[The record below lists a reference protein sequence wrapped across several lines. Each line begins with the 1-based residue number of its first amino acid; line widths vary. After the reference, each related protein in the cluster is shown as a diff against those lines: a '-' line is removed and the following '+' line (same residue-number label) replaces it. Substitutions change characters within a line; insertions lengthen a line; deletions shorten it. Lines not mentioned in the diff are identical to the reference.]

1 MKYRKLGKDGPNIS
15 AIGFGCMSLSG
26 FFGAT
31 DEETSQTCLA
41 AAVNLGID
49 FMDIADVY
57 GMGASESIVGRY
69 MKDNPHSLKVA
80 TKCGIDVTPP
90 RGFNNSEPY
99 ISTALEGSLE
109 RLGVDY
115 IDLYYIHRRDQ
126 SCPIEDVASTMGK
139 LIDEGK
145 IGGWGLSEVSP
156 TTIRRAHAVTPLLAV
171 QNEYSLWSRMPELGV
186 IQTCEALEITFVPF
200 SPLGRGMF
208 IQEFL
213 KLNELDPNDFR
224 FKVPR
229 FNEPN
234 YSENCRI
241 IQGFKDYC
249 ADHDWTVS
257 AAALAWILDQNDT
270 MVPIPATR
278 YAKHV
283 DEWAMATQICF
294 TESQRLDINKLLPVG
309 FAYGDR
315 YDDSLWI
322 GPEKYS

>member
-1 MKYRKLGKDGPNIS
+1 MKYRKLGTHGPEIS
-15 AIGFGCMSLSG
+15 AIGLGCMSLSG
-26 FFGAT
+26 FFGET
-31 DEETSQTCLA
+31 DEETSQACLA
-41 AAVNLGID
+41 AAVDIGID

-69 MKDNPHSLKVA
+69 LKNNPHSIKIA

-99 ISTALEGSLE
+99 IRTALEGSLQ

-126 SCPIEDVASTMGK
+126 SCPVEDVSVTMGK

-186 IQTCEALEITFVPF
+186 FQTCEALGVTFVPF

-208 IQEFL
+208 TQEFL
-213 KLNELDPNDFR
+213 ELNKLMENDFR
-224 FKVPR
+224 FKIPR
-229 FNEPN
+229 FQEPN
-234 YSENCRI
+234 YSDNCRL
-241 IQGFKDYC
+241 IQNFKDYC
-249 ADHDWTVS
+249 ADNNWTVS
-257 AAALAWILDQNDT
+257 AAALAWILDQNDS

-278 YAKHV
+278 YAHHV
-283 DEWAMATQICF
+283 NEWALATEICF
-294 TESQRLDINKLLPVG
+294 TDTMRAEIDHLLPIG

-315 YDDSLWI
+315 YDDNLWV
-322 GPEKYS
+322 GPEKYA